1 MLSRLEA
8 RLQRLEQ
15 QRQGTDTA
23 LTQGLSGLLASARA
37 HHSEAV
43 PIADLTA
50 AELDAKITA
59 LAGTCG
65 LSLLLR
71 QALEEERTRRQGA
84 QARHPQHEPHPRPSV
99 DLAGTAGPCSGDV
112 LHSQFRPVVTKVRL
126 R

>member
-23 LTQGLSGLLASARA
+23 LAPGLSGLLAYARA
-37 HHSEAV
+37 QHIEAV
-43 PIADLTA
+43 PMADLA
-50 AELDAKITA
+50 DGELDVKITA

-65 LSLLLR
+65 LSRLLR

-84 QARHPQHEPHPRPSV
+84 QERSPQHEPSTRPPV
-99 DLAGTAGPCSGDV
+99 D
-112 LHSQFRPVVTKVRL
+112 R
-126 R
+126 

>member
-1 MLSRLEA
+1 MKPDYAAWNSRV
-8 RLQRLEQ
+8 
-15 QRQGTDTA
+15 QGTDTA
-23 LTQGLSGLLASARA
+23 LAQGLSGLLAYARA

-43 PIADLTA
+43 PLADLTA

-84 QARHPQHEPHPRPSV
+84 QGKAPQHEPT
-99 DLAGTAGPCSGDV
+99 LAHRLTWLEQQAHARAMFCILNSGPW
-112 LHSQFRPVVTKVRL
+112 SQRHVCDE
-126 R
+126 

>member
-1 MLSRLEA
+1 MPSRLKA

-23 LTQGLSGLLASARA
+23 LAQGLSGLLAYARA

-43 PIADLTA
+43 PIAALTD

-59 LAGTCG
+59 LAGTHG

-71 QALEEERTRRQGA
+71 EALHRERTRQQLAQGKA
-84 QARHPQHEPHPRPSV
+84 PPA
-99 DLAGTAGPCSGDV
+99 
-112 LHSQFRPVVTKVRL
+112 
-126 R
+126 

>member
-8 RLQRLEQ
+8 RLRRLEQ

-23 LTQGLSGLLASARA
+23 LAQGLSGLLAYARA

-43 PIADLTA
+43 PIADLTD

-59 LAGTCG
+59 LAGTRG

-71 QALEEERTRRQGA
+71 EALEEERTRRQGA
-84 QARHPQHEPHPRPSV
+84 QGKAPS
-99 DLAGTAGPCSGDV
+99 A
-112 LHSQFRPVVTKVRL
+112 
-126 R
+126 

>member
-23 LTQGLSGLLASARA
+23 LAQGLSGLLAYARA
-37 HHSEAV
+37 QHSEAV

-59 LAGTCG
+59 LAGTRG
-65 LSLLLR
+65 LSRLLKE
-71 QALEEERTRRQGA
+71 ALEEERTRRQGA
-84 QARHPQHEPHPRPSV
+84 QSKAPP
-99 DLAGTAGPCSGDV
+99 A
-112 LHSQFRPVVTKVRL
+112 
-126 R
+126 

>member
-15 QRQGTDTA
+15 QLQGTDTA
-23 LTQGLSGLLASARA
+23 LAQGLSGLLACART

-59 LAGTCG
+59 LTGTCG
-65 LSLLLR
+65 LSRLLR

-84 QARHPQHEPHPRPSV
+84 QGKAPP
-99 DLAGTAGPCSGDV
+99 A
-112 LHSQFRPVVTKVRL
+112 
-126 R
+126 

>member
-23 LTQGLSGLLASARA
+23 LAPGLSGLLASARA

-59 LAGTCG
+59 LTGARG

-71 QALEEERTRRQGA
+71 EALEEERIRRRVAQGKS
-84 QARHPQHEPHPRPSV
+84 HQHAPRPCSPAEPART
-99 DLAGTAGPCSGDV
+99 AGTGPRSSRVG
-112 LHSQFRPVVTKVRL
+112 
-126 R
+126 

>member
-23 LTQGLSGLLASARA
+23 RAQGLSGLLAYARA

-43 PIADLTA
+43 PVADLTD
-50 AELDAKITA
+50 AELDAKIPA
-59 LAGTCG
+59 LAGIRG

-84 QARHPQHEPHPRPSV
+84 QGKAP
-99 DLAGTAGPCSGDV
+99 LT
-112 LHSQFRPVVTKVRL
+112 
-126 R
+126 